1 MHRQKLQARDNGADG
16 VKIDAGDYCSIQNC
30 LIYDNATNGIELVS
44 NGEPTTIDNCT
55 IYSNNNGDGIHTGA
69 CDGTVT
75 DCIITSNT
83 QWGIDST
90 NTLTINV
97 SYTDTYG
104 NTSGAYDDLTK
115 IIVGSGCKTLD
126 PLVCKSWQL

>member
-1 MHRQKLQARDNGADG
+1 MVQSQIASLA
-16 VKIDAGDYCSIQNC
+16 
-30 LIYDNATNGIELVS
+30 
-44 NGEPTTIDNCT
+44 
-55 IYSNNNGDGIHTGA
+55 
-69 CDGTVT
+69 
-75 DCIITSNT
+75 SNT

-115 IIVGSGCKTLD
+115 IIVGSGCKTQD
-126 PLVCKSWQL
+126 PLFVNPSTFDFHLQSNSPCKNADSSGGDMGYHYIN